1 LFSSTLEYGFNLG
14 FPSDVTQIIVKGY
27 LHTGG
32 LVGASSAATI
42 RYSGVMRG
50 KIEAIGSPSHR
61 SASGISG
68 QCGSGTSFEQVFV
81 REAVSLEVFSN
92 LAGFCGYTPLD
103 AGSSLKITN
112 SYSRAYL
119 VYTNL
124 PGEFHA
130 ALVGNVDAQPTSLV
144 NLTNIYTVPN
154 LNPNNN
160 RLIFRVFKAQI
171 SLNNVFYL
179 NVNQHDSSN
188 FTYQAPLNVFF
199 FFSSILKKQI
209 LFKNNFFH
217 FKRVTKILSILSL
230 VLHKGFHQQIF

>member
-1 LFSSTLEYGFNLG
+1 M
-14 FPSDVTQIIVKGY
+14 TQIIVKGY

-50 KIEAIGSPSHR
+50 KIQAIGSTSHR

-92 LAGFCGYTPLD
+92 LAGFCGYTPLV
-103 AGSSLKITN
+103 AGSSLRITD

-119 VYTNL
+119 VYTNQ
-124 PGEFHA
+124 GENLA
-130 ALVGNVDAQPTSLV
+130 ALVGTVEADTTSLV
-144 NLTNIYTVPN
+144 NLTNVYTVPN

-160 RLIFRVFKAQI
+160 RLIYIVYKAQI

-179 NVNQHDSSN
+179 NVNQYDSSS
-188 FTYQAPLNVFF
+188 FTYQAPINVFF
-199 FFSSILKKQI
+199 FQNKF
-209 LFKNNFFH
+209 
-217 FKRVTKILSILSL
+217 
-230 VLHKGFHQQIF
+230 